1 MNNSLRKYRV
11 FWPAVF
17 LAPFVICFL
26 AFNLYPIL
34 YSFYMS
40 TLDWAGYNEK
50 IFVGLKNFVQILT
63 RDKVF
68 WKSVFNTLRIGLVGF
83 PIALVLG
90 LIFAAVLSNITKLK
104 NTLQTINFLP
114 YITTPVAIGMIF
126 TFIFEQHIGIFNK
139 LIEYMGGSAINFIG
153 SPKWAPF
160 VISLMI
166 IWRNTGYFMTMYLAG
181 ITAISED
188 LYEAAKIDGAS
199 ALQCFFRITIPLLNP
214 VTTFLSIT
222 STIYMFQMFDEANLL
237 FTNQS
242 SSTVGGPSQSC
253 LTIVWNFYNQAF
265 GSNPR
270 MGYASAMACVLFV
283 IIAIVSVIGLRLMNG
298 KEED

>member
-1 MNNSLRKYRV
+1 MNNSMKKYRT
-11 FWPAVF
+11 FWPCVF

-26 AFNLYPIL
+26 LFNLFPIL

-50 IFVGLKNFVQILT
+50 VFIGLDNFVRIFIK
-63 RDKVF
+63 DKQF
-68 WKSVFNTLRIGLVGF
+68 WESVWNTLRIGLVGF
-83 PIALVLG
+83 PIAIVLG
-90 LIFAAVLSNITKLK
+90 LIFAALLSNIVKFK
-104 NTLQTINFLP
+104 NTMQTMNFLP

-126 TFIFEQHIGIFNK
+126 TFIFEEHVGIFNK
-139 LIEYMGGSAINFIG
+139 LLEFLGGDAINFIG
-153 SPKWAPF
+153 DAKWAPL
-160 VISLMI
+160 VISFMI
-166 IWRNTGYFMTMYLAG
+166 IWRNTGYFTTMYLAG
-181 ITAISED
+181 ITSISED

-199 ALQCFFRITIPLLNP
+199 AIQSFFKITIPLLKN
-214 VTTFLSIT
+214 VTTFLVIS

-242 SSTVGGPSQSC
+242 SGTVGGPKQSC

-270 MGYASAMACVLFV
+270 MGYASAMSCVLFI
-283 IIAIVSVIGLRLMNG
+283 IIAVVSIIGLRLMNG
-298 KEED
+298 KEEK

>member
-1 MNNSLRKYRV
+1 MKNSMKKYRV
-11 FWPAVF
+11 FWPTVF

-26 AFNLYPIL
+26 LFNLFPIL

-50 IFVGLKNFVQILT
+50 VQIGFANFVRIFT
-63 RDKVF
+63 KDKLF
-68 WKSVFNTLRIGLVGF
+68 WESVWNTLKIGLMGF
-83 PIALVLG
+83 PIALILG
-90 LIFAAVLSNITKLK
+90 LIFAAVLSNVKRFK
-104 NTLQTINFLP
+104 SGLQTANFLP

-126 TFIFEQHIGIFNK
+126 TFIFEEHVGIFNK
-139 LIEYMGGSAINFIG
+139 LIEFLGGDAVNFIG
-153 SPKWAPF
+153 TAKWAPV
-160 VISLMI
+160 VIAFMI
-166 IWRNTGYFMTMYLAG
+166 VWRNTGYFMTMYLAG
-181 ITAISED
+181 ITSISED

-199 ALQCFFRITIPLLNP
+199 TLQCFFKITVPLLKS
-214 VTTFLSIT
+214 VTTFLVIT

-242 SSTVGGPSQSC
+242 SSTVGGPEQSC

-270 MGYASAMACVLFV
+270 MGYASAMACVLFA
-283 IIAIVSVIGLRLMNG
+283 IIAVVSVIGLRLMNG
-298 KEED
+298 KEDD